1 MLLAALIVT
10 LLLGP
15 SRGEIGDFLGSF
27 KTHTNGVSGKI
38 FLAKDVSTNRLFVTE
53 FHYDG
58 KGGEAFF
65 YVGKKGLPSKSGV
78 VLYYP
83 TANRDPLPVIKD
95 LYFRNGMKPITV
107 FLFQEYQ
114 NASLELTV
122 WPSVNVLSMKWIALI
137 DVKRDKSLGDM
148 VVFFDSEEE
157 EVIYNGSSLSG
168 AFNMMGILISFA
180 ILAF

>member
-1 MLLAALIVT
+1 
-10 LLLGP
+10 
-15 SRGEIGDFLGSF
+15 
-27 KTHTNGVSGKI
+27 
-38 FLAKDVSTNRLFVTE
+38 
-53 FHYDG
+53 
-58 KGGEAFF
+58 
-65 YVGKKGLPSKSGV
+65 
-78 VLYYP
+78 
-83 TANRDPLPVIKD
+83 
-95 LYFRNGMKPITV
+95 MKPITV

-157 EVIYNGSSLSG
+157 EAIYNGSSLSG